1 MRLKRDWR
9 YLLNRAWSM
18 KLVILTAV
26 SGTFPL
32 YVSSIPP
39 LWFATLTTLLAVL
52 TGVTRL
58 LDQPSMDRRH
68 EDRPVTP
75 DRRKEE

>member
-1 MRLKRDWR
+1 MKVRRDWR

-32 YVSSIPP
+32 FVSSISP
-39 LWFATLTTLLAVL
+39 LWFAALTTILAVL
-52 TGVTRL
+52 TGVVRV
-58 LDQPSMDRRH
+58 LDQPDMDRRK
-68 EDRPVTP
+68 EDIPVAP